1 MQLVTQCLLAYA
13 TSPEGVG
20 GYYCHHQWPIIP
32 LTLHQL
38 PANNT
43 MPLSRSLYPWL
54 KCSTAV
60 KCFPNRC
67 TAGTDQDR
75 GKGSDNLKA
84 EITNGG
90 VAAQF
95 PVTAAALH
103 CTGTKERVFFVVD
116 TWHPFQLRDMATAYK
131 SQTSRTALLF
141 IMICLC
147 NVLLA
152 IVYETRTS
160 A

>member
-1 MQLVTQCLLAYA
+1 MLPVQKGLAGTIVTISGQSYHWPYINCQPTTPCL
-13 TSPEGVG
+13 
-20 GYYCHHQWPIIP
+20 CHGHCTPGW
-32 LTLHQL
+32 
-38 PANNT
+38 
-43 MPLSRSLYPWL
+43 

-60 KCFPNRC
+60 KCFPNRR

-95 PVTAAALH
+95 PVTAAALQ

-147 NVLLA
+147 NILLA